1 MALTV
6 GDVMTHH
13 VTTVT
18 PEMDISEAAEKLTAN
33 RITGMPVL
41 DQTGHLVGLV
51 SEFDIIAK
59 SGRTV
64 AEIMTRSV
72 ISVTPHTALEE
83 ATHILTGE
91 RIRRLPVME
100 GGRLVGIISRSDIVR
115 RIATRW
121 TCSVCGS
128 FERGPQ
134 PPERCHT
141 CGAAVHDFVLQ
152 REPAG
157 M

>member
-6 GDVMTHH
+6 GDVMTHN
-13 VTTVT
+13 VITVS
-18 PEMDISEAAEKLTAN
+18 PQMPVAEAAELLAAH
-33 RITGMPVL
+33 RITGMPVV
-41 DQTGHLVGLV
+41 DERRTLVGVV
-51 SEFDIIAK
+51 SDFDIIGK

-64 AEIMTRSV
+64 GEIMTRGV
-72 ISVTPHTALEE
+72 ISVSPQTPLEE
-83 ATHILTGE
+83 AAHILTGA
-91 RIRRLPVME
+91 RIRRLPVLE
-100 GGRLVGIISRSDIVR
+100 GTHLVGIVSRADIIR
-115 RIATRW
+115 RMPTRW

-134 PPERCHT
+134 PPARCHA
-141 CGAAVHDFVLQ
+141 CGATTREFTLE

>member
-6 GDVMTHH
+6 GDVMTPNAI
-13 VTTVT
+13 TVA
-18 PEMDISEAAEKLTAN
+18 PEMPVTEAAEKLTAS
-33 RITGMPVL
+33 RVTGMPVL
-41 DQTGHLVGLV
+41 DKMGNLVGLV

-59 SGRTV
+59 SGQTV
-64 AEIMTRSV
+64 ADIMTRSV
-72 ISVTPHTALEE
+72 ISVSPHTALEE
-83 ATHILTGE
+83 AAHILTGE

-100 GGRLVGIISRSDIVR
+100 EGRLIGVISRSDIVR

-121 TCSVCGS
+121 TCSVCGA

-134 PPERCHT
+134 PPARCHA
-141 CGAAVHDFVLQ
+141 CGATTHDFVLE